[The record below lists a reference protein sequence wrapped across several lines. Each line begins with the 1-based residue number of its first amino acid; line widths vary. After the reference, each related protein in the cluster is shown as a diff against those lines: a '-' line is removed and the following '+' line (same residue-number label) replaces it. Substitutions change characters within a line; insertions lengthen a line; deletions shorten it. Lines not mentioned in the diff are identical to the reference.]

1 MIFVDEYFF
10 EFILLLDLNDVRKF
24 DCIFLKIYFSICSS
38 ICFWVFVVFR
48 IVCEVVIFKD
58 ILGIM

>member
-24 DCIFLKIYFSICSS
+24 DCIFLKIYV
-38 ICFWVFVVFR
+38 VFVFGYLLFLELFV
-48 IVCEVVIFKD
+48 K
-58 ILGIM
+58 